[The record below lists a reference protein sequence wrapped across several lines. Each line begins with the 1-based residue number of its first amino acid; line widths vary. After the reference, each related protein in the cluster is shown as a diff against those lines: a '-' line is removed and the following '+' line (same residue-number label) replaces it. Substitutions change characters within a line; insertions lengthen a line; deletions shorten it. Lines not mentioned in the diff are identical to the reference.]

1 MSSENTDRENA
12 LLKLS
17 ANIVRTMTSKGLTS
31 DEVVGILVRALVCV
45 LHTSDAPIDIYE
57 TAEVIRRLLI
67 DMDAEFGSKILN

>member
-1 MSSENTDRENA
+1 M
-12 LLKLS
+12 
-17 ANIVRTMTSKGLTS
+17 
-31 DEVVGILVRALVCV
+31 VGILVGALVCV